1 MSRWLHRKAKWTS
14 HDQSAGS
21 MRNLIASG
29 EFFCKS
35 AASPLATMPGS
46 AMGSTWLGQ
55 TRPQLPLEEPLPW
68 APFSTIVTF
77 QPDRIR
83 KYAHAV
89 PITPPPMMTACR
101 EELLICKFPGRKDH
115 WGR

>member
-1 MSRWLHRKAKWTS
+1 
-14 HDQSAGS
+14 

-29 EFFCKS
+29 EFFWKS
-35 AASPLATMPGS
+35 DASPLPTMPGS
-46 AMGSTWLGQ
+46 ARGSTWLRQ
-55 TRPQLPLEEPLPW
+55 MMPQLPLEQPLPW

-77 QPDRIR
+77 QSDRIR

-101 EELLICKFPGRKDH
+101 EELLIYGFPGRKDH
-115 WGR
+115 CGR